1 MGEAMPSENEWT
13 IMEVLWKSG
22 ESMTASEIIEKLK
35 GIKDVSP
42 KTIRVLINR
51 LLQKGIIDYTVDARD
66 SRVYHYRAIRNREEC
81 LQEKSKRF
89 VNSYFEGNSF
99 GMVASLVKNEQ
110 FSDEQ
115 IEELME
121 MLKSG
126 KK

>member
-13 IMEVLWKSG
+13 IMEVLWKT
-22 ESMTASEIIEKLK
+22 EEPMTASEIIERLK

-51 LLQKGIIDYTVDARD
+51 LLQKGIIGYTVDARD
-66 SRVYHYRAIRNREEC
+66 SRVYHYHTIRNREEC
-81 LQEKSKRF
+81 LREKSKRF